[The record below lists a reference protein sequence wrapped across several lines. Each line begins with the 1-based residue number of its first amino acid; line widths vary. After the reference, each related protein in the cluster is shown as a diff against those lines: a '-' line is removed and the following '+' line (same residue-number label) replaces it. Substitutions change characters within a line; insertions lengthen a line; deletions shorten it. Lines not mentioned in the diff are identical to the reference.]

1 MLTLDL
7 ALKEVMNAVW
17 KHATIHHTFT
27 KEIALEKIRSWRD

>member
-27 KEIALEKIRSWRD
+27 KEIALEKN